1 MKVIYKQNDNR
12 TKFSELKSGD
22 TFIDP
27 NYPNSCGVEMK
38 IEYGDIFYEFV
49 EEEETTNINFA
60 SVSLETGNVFF
71 YEEDFYVIPI
81 KLNAVE
87 I

>member
-1 MKVIYKQNDNR
+1 
-12 TKFSELKSGD
+12 
-22 TFIDP
+22 
-27 NYPNSCGVEMK
+27 MK
-38 IEYGDIFYEFV
+38 IEYGDIDYEFS
-49 EEEETTNINFA
+49 ETGEPEKGFA

-71 YEEDFYVIPI
+71 YNEDFYVIPI